1 MAKTK
6 EIETN
11 EIAKIELNSEFGE
24 VEVASDVI
32 ASIAGLAATEVEGV
46 ASMNGNITRET
57 LAKLGIRNAS
67 KGVRIDVQDN
77 VVYVK
82 LTLSM
87 RYGYSIPKT
96 SEEVQTKVKDS
107 VENMTGLTV
116 SCVDVRIS
124 GIELDKE

>member
-11 EIAKIELNSEFGE
+11 EIAKIELDNEFGE
-24 VEVASDVI
+24 VEIADDVI

-67 KGVRIDVQDN
+67 KGVKIDVQENLVN
-77 VVYVK
+77 VS

-96 SEEVQTKVKDS
+96 SEEVQKKVKDS
-107 VENMTGLTV
+107 VENMTGLSV